1 MAINLSTES
10 LARASARRPWVTVGI
25 WVGVVIIALVLV
37 ALLLSSALTTEA
49 TFTNKP
55 ESMRALDLL
64 EDGGL
69 GSLEE
74 NAPPEIAIVQSEKYK
89 VDDPEFKAFVEGL
102 VAKVGALGQDKVELV
117 PNYYVTGADE
127 FVSEDRH
134 TTLVPFK
141 PTGED
146 IDERADN
153 FTPAL
158 AAVREYDQNLD
169 FRLIVTGEMAFNEE
183 FQKIAE
189 KDLNVEFKIGIP
201 AAIVI
206 LVLVFGAL
214 LAATVPVVLALVSIL
229 VALGLTALVGQA
241 WQLSF
246 FVTNMIAMM
255 GLAVGV
261 DYSLFVVSRFREE
274 RGKGRERT
282 DAIAIAGATAS
293 RAVLFSGMTVVLA
306 LFGLLIVPLSIPR
319 SLAAGAII
327 VVIVSVLA
335 SLTLLPAI
343 LGLMGDKVNALR
355 IPFVGRR
362 ASDQGK
368 GGGFWDWASRAV
380 MKQPVLSLIVVVGLL
395 VAVGVPAFGIE
406 TGQNGVSTFPDG
418 LESKEGFEILNR
430 EFSYG
435 LATSPAS
442 IVVVG
447 DVNSPQVQA
456 GIERLKDRLAGDEY
470 FTYSATRFSDTGDL
484 ADIQAR
490 VNGDPNAEDVVAA
503 VRRLRDEHVPAA
515 FGGVNAEML
524 VTGVVAANIDYFD
537 TTSGYMPIVFVFVL
551 ALSFILLTVVF
562 RSLVVPIKAILM
574 NLLSIGA
581 TYGLLVL
588 VFQYGFAAD
597 LFGFTQ
603 VDVIDAW
610 VPLFLFSVLF
620 GLSMD
625 YHVFLISRIRENFD
639 RTQNNTESVAMG
651 IRSTAGLITGAAL
664 IMVAVF
670 SGFAAGDLV
679 MFQQFGFGMAVAV
692 LLDATIIRSVLV
704 PASMKLLG
712 KANWYLPRLLNWLPE
727 LRVEAERTQ
736 PEPAQSD

>member
-1 MAINLSTES
+1 ME
-10 LARASARRPWVTVGI
+10 
-25 WVGVVIIALVLV
+25 
-37 ALLLSSALTTEA
+37 
-49 TFTNKP
+49 
-55 ESMRALDLL
+55 
-64 EDGGL
+64 
-69 GSLEE
+69 
-74 NAPPEIAIVQSEKYK
+74 
-89 VDDPEFKAFVEGL
+89 VD
-102 VAKVGALGQDKVELV
+102 
-117 PNYYVTGADE
+117 PNYYMTGAE
-127 FVSEDRH
+127 PFVSKDCH
-134 TTLVPFK
+134 ITLVPFK
-141 PTGED
+141 PKGGD
-146 IDERADN
+146 LDERADN
-153 FTPAL
+153 FGPAL
-158 AAVREYDQNLD
+158 AAVREYSQDPD
-169 FRLIVTGEMAFNEE
+169 FKTIATGELAFNEE
-183 FQKIAE
+183 FQQVAE
-189 KDLNVEFKIGIP
+189 KDLSLEFKVGLP

-206 LVLVFGAL
+206 LVVVFGAL
-214 LAATVPVVLALVSIL
+214 LAATVPVALALVCIL
-229 VALGLTALVGQA
+229 VALGLTALIGQA

-274 RGKGRERT
+274 RAKGVEKR
-282 DAIAIAGATAS
+282 DAIGIAGATAS

-306 LFGLLIVPLSIPR
+306 LFGLFIVPLSIPR

-327 VVIVSVLA
+327 VVVVSVMA

-355 IPFVGRR
+355 IPLVGRR
-362 ASDQGK
+362 ASEQGNR
-368 GGGFWDWASRAV
+368 GGFWDWVSRGV
-380 MKQPVLSLIVVVGLL
+380 MRQPVLSLIVVVGLL
-395 VAVGVPAFGIE
+395 VAVGIPAFGIE

-447 DVNSPQVQA
+447 DINSPQVQA
-456 GIERLKDRLAGDEY
+456 GIEKFKDRLAGDEY
-470 FTYSATRFSDTGDL
+470 FTYSDTRVSETGDV

-515 FGGVNAEML
+515 FAGVNTEVL

-537 TTSGYMPIVFVFVL
+537 TTSDYMPIVFVFVL

-562 RSLVVPIKAILM
+562 RSLAVPIKAILM

-588 VFQYGFAAD
+588 VFQHGFLAGF
-597 LFGFTQ
+597 FGFTQ

-625 YHVFLISRIRENFD
+625 YYVFLISRIRENFA
-639 RTQNNTESVAMG
+639 RTQDNTESVAMG

-712 KANWYLPRLLNWLPE
+712 KANWYLPKVLNWLPE
-727 LRVEAERTQ
+727 LRVDAEKTQ